1 MNESSWRAGGTPVGD
16 WQGTGMLLKDLEMSV
31 FLRWSSSWWKYSPIS
46 WSACA
51 CTCLCRL
58 GGRESHLRSALNSEF
73 VKFDTTDIWGQIVL
87 CGGRCPMYDGT
98 FSRIYP
104 LRCQYLA
111 PASCDNNNKM
121 SPRIVKELLACPTVW
136 ELPSSCSLGSK
147 LRSVQSRGRIL
158 A

>member
-73 VKFDTTDIWGQIVL
+73 VKFNTTDIWGQIVL

-111 PASCDNNNKM
+111 PAKLWQQQQNVSKNCQGAIGL
-121 SPRIVKELLACPTVW
+121 SH
-136 ELPSSCSLGSK
+136 SLGAPQFM
-147 LRSVQSRGRIL
+147 LSRQ
-158 A
+158 